1 MRIKYRPE
9 LDGLRAI
16 AVIAVIL
23 YHYDSKNFSNGFL
36 GVDIFFVISGY
47 LISLIIYNNKKF
59 DYKLFIEKRFRRI
72 IPLLFFVSFVTSF
85 FSIFFLSPSLLNNL
99 AKSVIT
105 VSLFSSN
112 IFFWLTTGS
121 YFDLIAEL
129 KPLIHTWSLGLELQ
143 FYLIFPLILIFLY
156 NRNLLVLF
164 LILFLLSFFFSL
176 FENYF
181 TINIFGNQKSLNSFY
196 FLHTRFTEIS
206 NLIYI

>member
-85 FSIFFLSPSLLNNL
+85 FSIFF
-99 AKSVIT
+99 
-105 VSLFSSN
+105 
-112 IFFWLTTGS
+112 
-121 YFDLIAEL
+121 Y
-129 KPLIHTWSLGLELQ
+129 LQ
-143 FYLIFPLILIFLY
+143 VY
-156 NRNLLVLF
+156 
-164 LILFLLSFFFSL
+164 
-176 FENYF
+176 
-181 TINIFGNQKSLNSFY
+181 
-196 FLHTRFTEIS
+196 
-206 NLIYI
+206 